1 MYVPAP
7 PVTPLAGFEP
17 PGVKASAP
25 GEEATAISALRVRS
39 RSRDVLTGH
48 PVSVGGRLIAKGSST
63 SLPGRTVVLQML
75 GRRWATV
82 AHAHTG
88 VRGGFLLR
96 FVPRHTGSARL
107 RVRFAGEHGLLA
119 SRRRIG
125 RLNVYRPV
133 QASWYGG
140 GGSLACGGRLTS
152 ATMGVANRTL
162 SCGTLV
168 TLHLGSRTVRVPV
181 VDRGPFVGGR
191 EFDLT
196 SATREA
202 LGFGDTGEIW
212 STV

>member
-17 PGVKASAP
+17 PGFKASAP
-25 GEEATAISALRVRS
+25 RGEPAISSLRVRT
-39 RSRDVLTGH
+39 RSRHVLAGH
-48 PVSVGGRLIAKGSST
+48 PVSVRGRLIAGGSST
-63 SLPGRTVVLQML
+63 SLPGLTVVLQML

-82 AHAHTG
+82 AHARTG
-88 VRGGFLLR
+88 GSGGFLLR
-96 FVPRHTGSARL
+96 FVPRHIGSARL
-107 RVRFAGEHGLLA
+107 RVRFAGEHGVLLA

-140 GGSLACGGRLTS
+140 AGSLACGGRLTS

-162 SCGTLV
+162 PCGTLV

-181 VDRGPFVGGR
+181 VDRGPFVGAR

-196 SATREA
+196 SATRQA

>member
-17 PGVKASAP
+17 PGFKASAP
-25 GEEATAISALRVRS
+25 GEEPAAISALRVRG
-39 RSRDVLTGH
+39 RSRDVLAGH

-140 GGSLACGGRLTS
+140 GGPPPGGGRLAS
-152 ATMGVANRTL
+152 ATTSGAHRTPPL
-162 SCGTLV
+162 RPPRALHPGPRAARAALV
-168 TLHLGSRTVRVPV
+168 SPAPSSV
-181 VDRGPFVGGR
+181 
-191 EFDLT
+191 
-196 SATREA
+196 
-202 LGFGDTGEIW
+202 
-212 STV
+212 

>member
-17 PGVKASAP
+17 PGFKASAP
-25 GEEATAISALRVRS
+25 GEEPAAISALRVRG
-39 RSRDVLTGH
+39 RSRDVLAGH

-140 GGSLACGGRLTS
+140 GGPLARGGRLPRAAPGGAHPPPPS
-152 ATMGVANRTL
+152 RPPLARPPGSPAGRVAL
-162 SCGTLV
+162 LAPG
-168 TLHLGSRTVRVPV
+168 
-181 VDRGPFVGGR
+181 
-191 EFDLT
+191 
-196 SATREA
+196 
-202 LGFGDTGEIW
+202 
-212 STV
+212 

>member
-1 MYVPAP
+1 
-7 PVTPLAGFEP
+7 
-17 PGVKASAP
+17 
-25 GEEATAISALRVRS
+25 
-39 RSRDVLTGH
+39 
-48 PVSVGGRLIAKGSST
+48 
-63 SLPGRTVVLQML
+63 
-75 GRRWATV
+75 
-82 AHAHTG
+82 
-88 VRGGFLLR
+88 
-96 FVPRHTGSARL
+96 
-107 RVRFAGEHGLLA
+107 
-119 SRRRIG
+119 
-125 RLNVYRPV
+125 V
-133 QASWYGG
+133 QASGYGG

-162 SCGTLV
+162 PCGTLV

>member
-17 PGVKASAP
+17 PGFKASAIG
-25 GEEATAISALRVRS
+25 GETAISALRVRS
-39 RSRDVLTGH
+39 RPRHVLEGH
-48 PVSVGGRLIAKGSST
+48 PVNVRGRLIARGSST

-75 GRRWATV
+75 GRRWATI
-82 AHAHTG
+82 AQARTG
-88 VRGGFLLR
+88 VGGGFLLR
-96 FVPRHTGSARL
+96 FVPRHIGSARL

-119 SRRRIG
+119 SRRRVG

-140 GGSLACGGRLTS
+140 AGSLACGGTLTS

-162 SCGTLV
+162 PCGTLV

-196 SATREA
+196 SATRQA

-212 STV
+212 STA